1 MRKEEFLDSL
11 QDILQC
17 DLDLEPQTALASL
30 EEWDSLAM
38 MGLVAFFDRK
48 LGKPV
53 NFENLGQCSTV
64 ADLLALADIKD

>member
-1 MRKEEFLDSL
+1 MRKEDFLASL

-17 DLDLEPQTALASL
+17 EAELEPQTTLADL

-48 LGKPV
+48 LGRALD
-53 NFENLGQCSTV
+53 FETLGRCATV
-64 ADLLALADIKD
+64 ADLLALADVRD